1 MLKVYKR
8 FFLLTSIFLFGF
20 LFNKNIFAETVGKI
34 NFQDTELFSNADNNS
49 DILKTLPSGQ
59 AVEILESKNDFY
71 KILLEQDKNKKE
83 AYVKKNFVDLI
94 SAEGLVNAE
103 NVNIR
108 ALPYE
113 DAQIISQTNVGD
125 KININAVAGDW
136 YAISFNK
143 NKAYIAKKFVI
154 CDFENVLPKIDLPKH
169 KFAIVTSDNGLNL
182 REGKSTETNSICS
195 LACNSV
201 LDVVDENVNGD
212 WVNVAFEN
220 SFGYVKSDYVK
231 ISDQKPEIKKEIQN
245 DKADK
250 IIEFAKKFIGTRY
263 KYGGRDLNKGV
274 DCSGFVYCV
283 MKNFGIHLN
292 SSSKTQLKNGNKV
305 ENKSDLKKGDIVF
318 FSNGGGK
325 DVQHVGMY
333 IGNNNFIH
341 SASTRNIGVKISSLN
356 ENYYARNYITAR
368 RVIDV

>member
-34 NFQDTELFSNADNNS
+34 NFQDTEIFSNADNNS

-83 AYVKKNFVDLI
+83 VYVKKNFVDLV

-113 DAQIISQTNVGD
+113 DAQIISKKNIGD

-195 LACNSV
+195 LACDSV
-201 LDVVDENVNGD
+201 LDVVDENINSD

-220 SFGYVKSDYVK
+220 NFGYVKSDYVK

-263 KYGGRDLNKGV
+263 QYGGRDLKKGV
-274 DCSGFVYCV
+274 DCSGFVRCV
-283 MKNFGIHLN
+283 MQNFDISLN
-292 SSSKTQLKNGNKV
+292 SSSKTQLQNGHKV
-305 ENKSDLKKGDIVF
+305 ENRSDLKKGDLVF
-318 FSNGGGK
+318 FSNYGRQS
-325 DVQHVGMY
+325 VEHVGIY
-333 IGNNNFIH
+333 IGNHNFIH
-341 SASTRNIGVKISSLN
+341 SASAGGVGVKINSLD
-356 ENYYARNYITAR
+356 ENYYDKNYITAR
-368 RVIDV
+368 RVI

>member
-1 MLKVYKR
+1 MLKVHKR
-8 FFLLTSIFLFGF
+8 FFLLTSLFLFGF

-34 NFQDTELFSNADNNS
+34 NFQDTELFASADYNSNV
-49 DILKTLPSGQ
+49 LKTLPNGQ
-59 AVEILESKNDFY
+59 AIEILELNNNFY
-71 KILLEQDKNKKE
+71 KVLFEQDKNKVE
-83 AYVKKNFVDLI
+83 AYVKKNFVDLV

-103 NVNIR
+103 NVNMR
-108 ALPYE
+108 ALPYD
-113 DAQIISQTNVGD
+113 DAQIISKTNIGD
-125 KININAVAGDW
+125 KININAVAGNW
-136 YAISFNK
+136 YVISFNK
-143 NKAYIAKKFVI
+143 NKAYIAKKFVT

-182 REGKSTETNSICS
+182 REGKSTDTNSICS

-201 LDVVDENVNGD
+201 LDIIDENIND
-212 WVNVAFEN
+212 AWVNVAFEN
-220 SFGYVKSDYVK
+220 NIGYVKSDYIK

-263 KYGGRDLNKGV
+263 RYGGRDLNKGV

-283 MKNFGIHLN
+283 MKNFGINLN
-292 SSSKTQLKNGNKV
+292 SSSKTQLNNGSKV
-305 ENKSDLKKGDIVF
+305 ENKSELKKGDIVF

-325 DVQHVGMY
+325 DVQHVGIY

-341 SASTRNIGVKISSLN
+341 SASTHNVGVKINSLG
-356 ENYYARNYITAR
+356 ENYYAKNYITAR
-368 RVIDV
+368 RIIEL

>member
-1 MLKVYKR
+1 MLKGYKR

-34 NFQDTELFSNADNNS
+34 NFQDTEIFSNADNNS
-49 DILKTLPSGQ
+49 DVLKTLPSGQ

-71 KILLEQDKNKKE
+71 KILFGQDKNKLE
-83 AYVKKNFVDLI
+83 AYIKKNFVDLI

-195 LACNSV
+195 LACDSV
-201 LDVVDENVNGD
+201 LDVVDENINGD

-220 SFGYVKSDYVK
+220 NFGYVKSNYVK

-263 KYGGRDLNKGV
+263 RYGGRDLNKGV

-368 RVIDV
+368 RVIGV